1 MKKKE
6 DLFLF
11 LFCSEPMLLG
21 PGGWGVFFFS
31 FFVRQIA
38 FLGFFESKLVLGT
51 WVLELHYLPGISDG
65 STIDTRRR

>member
-1 MKKKE
+1 
-6 DLFLF
+6 
-11 LFCSEPMLLG
+11 MLLG

-51 WVLELHYLPGISDG
+51 WVLELHYLTWYIKQFDNRHWEVGGIKG
-65 STIDTRRR
+65 KTPR